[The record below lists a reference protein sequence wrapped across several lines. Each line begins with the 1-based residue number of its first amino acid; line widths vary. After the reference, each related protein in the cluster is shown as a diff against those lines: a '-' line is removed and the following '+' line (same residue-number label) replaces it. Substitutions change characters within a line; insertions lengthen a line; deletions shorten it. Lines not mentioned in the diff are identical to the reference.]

1 MIPPEYI
8 DHGEHAGGVRTLNA
22 RECRPV
28 PHYGRH
34 LPGQSLPREPGN
46 ARELTKDDRSGERD
60 AVLAAEYLLNTD
72 MIGYRRPARGP

>member
-1 MIPPEYI
+1 M
-8 DHGEHAGGVRTLNA
+8 HVNA
-22 RECRPV
+22 DRSRSTVVIYLATSP
-28 PHYGRH
+28 
-34 LPGQSLPREPGN
+34 PREPGN